1 MSVKKTAADLS
12 HMTGTILMVGGGVGL
27 FLMAVVGTL
36 AVDLVLLAYARRRG
50 DAFLTGFALGSL
62 MTRQYWGPLF
72 ATSIV
77 TTGIAVILSIAL
89 GVSGVGAALLAGWAA
104 AALTFAAGAALHALG
119 DSLEPSQPSFN
130 PTPRMSM
137 SF

>member
-1 MSVKKTAADLS
+1 MSVKKTVADLS
-12 HMTGTILMVGGGVGL
+12 HITGTILMVGGGVGL

-36 AVDLVLLAYARRRG
+36 AVDLVLLTYARKRG

-119 DSLEPSQPSFN
+119 DSLEQSPPSFN